1 MTTQPRRQ
9 CRHRRMEKWM
19 RLVPERINTEWIG
32 TLSDADLIDVE
43 ARLHTKFAVLERRE
57 KTKRG
62 ASYQLC
68 CSSPE
73 TMAAWDRWCRVNTAT
88 RGRSLNPRR
97 VK

>member
-1 MTTQPRRQ
+1 
-9 CRHRRMEKWM
+9 M

-32 TLSDADLIDVE
+32 TLTDDDLIDVE
-43 ARLHTKFAVLERRE
+43 ARLHTKFALLERRE
-57 KTKRG
+57 KTRRG

-73 TMAAWDRWCRVNTAT
+73 TMAAWDRWSRVLTAT

>member
-1 MTTQPRRQ
+1 
-9 CRHRRMEKWM
+9 M
-19 RLVPERINTEWIG
+19 RLVPERISTDWIG

-43 ARLHTKFAVLERRE
+43 ARLHTKFALLERRE
-57 KTKRG
+57 KNRRG

-73 TMAAWDRWCRVNTAT
+73 TMAAWDRWSRVLTAT

-97 VK
+97 AK

>member
-1 MTTQPRRQ
+1 
-9 CRHRRMEKWM
+9 M
-19 RLVPERINTEWIG
+19 RLVPERINTDWIG

-43 ARLHTKFAVLERRE
+43 ARLHSKFALLERRE

-68 CSSPE
+68 CSSAE
-73 TMAAWDRWCRVNTAT
+73 TMDAWDRWSRVLTAA

>member
-1 MTTQPRRQ
+1 MYNSDAYCT
-9 CRHRRMEKWM
+9 RRMEKWM

-32 TLSDADLIDVE
+32 TLTDDDLIDVE
-43 ARLHTKFAVLERRE
+43 ARLHTKFALLERRE
-57 KTKRG
+57 KTRRG

-73 TMAAWDRWCRVNTAT
+73 TMAAWDRWSRVLTAT